1 MSRLNQWFSL
11 ILSAAF
17 VCFTWQGSAQAPR
30 IVINPLGHSAKVNNL
45 LFTPDGTKIISVSE
59 DKTIRIWNPDNGE
72 MTKKFESQIGDGSEG
87 VLYASAISP
96 DGKLLAVAGYPV
108 SSEKEN
114 YIVII
119 DLEKGVQVSTA
130 VGHSE
135 IITSLS
141 FNKKGNYLAS
151 GSADRTVKIWKVDG
165 AKLLTAVTSLT
176 IPSAVAS
183 ISFNNATNELAVAHE
198 SPDILVFPL
207 AGLESGVSKFLPKVL
222 KHHKGGLNKIMYSP
236 DGTFLASSSL
246 VNELLLW
253 EVKPGKDGKSENK
266 VVVSFKST
274 PDPKEKDRK
283 DKDMI
288 VSPINAL
295 AFSMDSKILVGLDV
309 EGKGYSWSIPSGTLF
324 TTYTGHDNTV
334 FSAAFAPSTTGNYVV
349 ASAGGM
355 NNEILL
361 WNPIN
366 SLTVRRIK
374 GKGSAIQDLAFG
386 DGLELFVCRELTANG
401 KPQFKS
407 SFNFASF
414 SVNRNP
420 GQPNTTS
427 QSLNKDVVQ
436 TGVNT
441 LELPKGKVIEID
453 AADRIL
459 DYQVLADGSILVAS
473 DFALKLFDKNGFLSK
488 EFIGHYGAVRAVAVS
503 PDGKYLAS
511 GGEDQSIVLWKM
523 SETGYAPSLRK
534 VFEGDGWEDF
544 FSSLPVDSL
553 TREPTKKAWRDVMD
567 FLKSHG
573 NKAYKDIEAA
583 YKSLGE
589 IVIPFATL
597 FATEDFEWVCWT
609 PRGYFSCSSSG
620 SQYFGWHV
628 NRGINQL
635 ADFYAAEQY
644 FEILYRPK
652 EMTKSIVQGK
662 RVEEIIRES
671 GERIFDLSKL
681 HRPSV
686 GFFDIS
692 VTLKSTDLL
701 KYDKGRFFTQAR
713 TMPLT
718 IEIYD
723 GGGGIKEVD
732 IYQNDKL
739 IVSDTAVKTRGEGQ
753 KIMKTYA
760 VEMMNETNEFRVKVV
775 NYQRIESKP
784 DILTIEYTGEAIAT
798 SSLHI
803 LAVGINK
810 YQNSA
815 YNLNYART
823 DAEAFVE
830 KVQQHGKSIFKS
842 VNVVPIYDEDA
853 TKDHIVTGFRSIIN
867 RAKPE
872 DVFVFY
878 YAGHGTLDEE
888 KNDEYYLVPTDVT
901 KLYGDPTQLANRG
914 LSATELKGFL
924 TQLKSQKQII
934 LMDACHSGGA
944 LKTLN
949 VRAAAADEKAIV
961 QLARSSGVVMIASS
975 GSKQFATEF
984 EQLRHGVF
992 TYALLEALDG
1002 KGDNGDKKIT
1012 VNEIK
1017 LYMEERVP
1025 DLTKEY
1031 GGQAQYPTGYIT
1043 GNDFPISILNKN

>member
-1 MSRLNQWFSL
+1 MSRLNHWFTL
-11 ILSAAF
+11 ILF
-17 VCFTWQGSAQAPR
+17 VALTGQGFAQAPR
-30 IVINPLGHSAKVNNL
+30 IVINPLGHSAKINNL
-45 LFTPDGTKIISVSE
+45 LFTPDGLRIISVSE
-59 DKTIRIWNPDNGE
+59 DKTIRVWNPDNGE
-72 MTKKFESQIGDGSEG
+72 MTKKFESQVGDGSEG

-114 YIVII
+114 YIVVI
-119 DLEKGVQVSTA
+119 DLEKGIQVATA
-130 VGHSE
+130 VGHTE
-135 IITSLS
+135 IITSLA

-151 GSADRTVKIWKVDG
+151 GSADRTVKVWKVDG
-165 AKLLTAVTSLT
+165 SKLLSAATTLT
-176 IPSAVAS
+176 IPSAVAN
-183 ISFNNATNELAVAHE
+183 ISFNNLTGELAVAHE
-198 SPDILVFPL
+198 STDILVFPL
-207 AGLESGVSKFLPKVL
+207 AGLDNGVSKFLPKVL
-222 KHHKGGLNKIMYSP
+222 KHHKGTLNKLLYSP
-236 DGTFLASSSL
+236 DGLFLASSSL
-246 VNELLLW
+246 SNELVLW
-253 EVKPGKDGKSENK
+253 EVKPAKDKSECK
-266 VVVSFKST
+266 VLIDFKST
-274 PDPKEKDRK
+274 PDPKEKDRNSK
-283 DKDMI
+283 ETI

-295 AFSMDSKILVGLDV
+295 AFSLDSKILVGLDV

-366 SLTVRRIK
+366 ALTVRRIK

-386 DGLELFVCRELTANG
+386 DGLELFICRELTANG

-414 SVNRNP
+414 TVNRNP
-420 GQPNTTS
+420 GQINAATQAT
-427 QSLNKDVVQ
+427 LNKAVVQ

-453 AADRIL
+453 ADDRIL
-459 DYQVLADGSILVAS
+459 DYQVLADGSVLVAS
-473 DFALKLFDKNGFLSK
+473 DFALKLFDKNGFLNK
-488 EFIGHYGAVRAVAVS
+488 EFVGHYGAVRAVTVS
-503 PDGKYLAS
+503 ADGKYLAS

-534 VFEGDGWEDF
+534 VFEGDGWEEF

-553 TREPTKKAWRDVMD
+553 TKEPTKKAWRDVMD
-567 FLKSHG
+567 FLKTHG
-573 NKAYKDIEAA
+573 NKAYKEIETA

-597 FATEDFEWVCWT
+597 FATEDYEWVCWT

-652 EMTKSIVQGK
+652 EMTKSVVQGK

-686 GFFDIS
+686 GFFDIH
-692 VTLKSTDLL
+692 VTMNATGMLR
-701 KYDKGRFFTQAR
+701 YDKGKFFTQAR
-713 TMPLT
+713 TIPIT
-718 IEIYD
+718 VEVYD

-739 IVSDTAVKTRGEGQ
+739 IVADTSVRSRGEGQ
-753 KIMKTYA
+753 KLTKTYA
-760 VEMMNETNEFRVKVV
+760 VEMVNETNEFRVKVL
-775 NYQRIESKP
+775 NYQKIESKP

-810 YQNSA
+810 YQNAS
-815 YNLNYART
+815 YNLNYARS

-853 TKDHIVTGFRSIIN
+853 TKDHIVTGFKSIIA

-888 KNDEYYLVPTDVT
+888 KNEEYYLVPTEIT
-901 KLYGDPTQLANRG
+901 KLYGDPAQLASKG
-914 LSATELKGFL
+914 ISATELKGFL

-975 GSKQFATEF
+975 GTKQFATEF
-984 EQLRHGVF
+984 DQLKHGVF

-1031 GGQAQYPTGYIT
+1031 GGQAQYPTGYIN
-1043 GNDFPISILNKN
+1043 GNDFPISILNRN